1 MANVTR
7 GVMARIQ
14 AAYDRSFSYKQRIV
28 FPYLSVLVSLSFL
41 QTVAVPRLLP
51 AGLASVVEPVVAV
64 LSAIVSIVLSCAVI
78 AIIVSDEKASDDSV
92 TFSTD
97 SVSDFISLGWETLK
111 KIFRTY
117 LRLLAYLLLI
127 PLAVFVLIGIV
138 VALAFGGVS

>member
-51 AGLASVVEPVVAV
+51 VGLASVAEPVVAV

-78 AIIVSDEKASDDSV
+78 AIIVSDEKASEDSV
-92 TFSTD
+92 SFSTD
-97 SVSDFISLGWETLK
+97 SVSDFVSLGWTTLK

-117 LRLLAYLLLI
+117 LRLL
-127 PLAVFVLIGIV
+127 
-138 VALAFGGVS
+138 